1 MYTCSLLSAHS
12 TPQVH
17 NCISSMTGVTS
28 RPGTLLTGNTGGIKE
43 TIRGRYSCR
52 QPLVNALSSF
62 LRHPVS
68 YEVSGDAIVCFVVM
82 KFFLRVSNTS

>member
-1 MYTCSLLSAHS
+1 MYTCTLHS
-12 TPQVH
+12 PGTQLYQLYDWRH
-17 NCISSMTGVTS
+17 VTS
-28 RPGTLLTGNTGGIKE
+28 LPGTLLPGNTGGIEE